1 MNLEDI
7 MLSEISL
14 SQKGTILIVPI
25 RDLKKSISYRQ
36 KVEWWL
42 PETGGMGNG
51 KLVFNGHNFN

>member
-1 MNLEDI
+1 

-25 RDLKKSISYRQ
+25 RDLKKSNSYRQ